1 MNLYEK
7 IGRLIKQNKIF
18 DLSSNSNNDSKTSN
32 ENQLKLEI
40 ETIESILSDILA
52 PLKSDFQ
59 SPLSHIKFKNN
70 KLFSKSDLEEAQN
83 LIKSCSQSDQ
93 LILIAILE
101 INISL
106 IGNENNYV
114 KYEKINQK
122 IVEKNIYWVI
132 TCEIHRRIHK
142 TKN

>member
-18 DLSSNSNNDSKTSN
+18 DLSSNSNNNSKTSN

-59 SPLSHIKFKNN
+59 SPL
-70 KLFSKSDLEEAQN
+70 
-83 LIKSCSQSDQ
+83 
-93 LILIAILE
+93 
-101 INISL
+101 
-106 IGNENNYV
+106 
-114 KYEKINQK
+114 
-122 IVEKNIYWVI
+122 
-132 TCEIHRRIHK
+132 
-142 TKN
+142 